1 MENSKS
7 LALVNL
13 FSMGKSFYFVCNNN
27 QIAKDDFVICET
39 TRGIEFGKVLNIQ
52 ELNDLEKENVYP
64 SILRKGN
71 NEDYLIHQDN
81 LIKANEA
88 IKITQTK
95 ADKLKLDM
103 KVIASEYMFDRT
115 KIIIYFLSENRVD
128 FRDLLKELATDLHCR
143 LELRQIGSRDKAK
156 MVGGIGVCGLKL
168 CCSTFLNEFDGIS
181 ITMAKNQMLAL
192 NIPKLSGQCGK
203 LMCCLKYENDTY
215 LDIQKDLPRIGSK
228 VKYKDQIYKITS
240 INVITKSIRLENYDN
255 IQNVNYDE
263 IKDNI
268 LPRDTPLHSQKDNN
282 HESKEK

>member
-13 FSMGKSFYFVCNNN
+13 FSMVKSFYFVCDNN
-27 QIAKDDFVICET
+27 QIVKDDFVICET
-39 TRGIEFGKVLNIQ
+39 TRGIEFGKVLSIQ
-52 ELNDLEKENVYP
+52 EFNDLEKENVYP

-71 NEDYLIHQDN
+71 NEDYLIHEDN

-88 IKITQTK
+88 IKITQQK

-128 FRDLLKELATDLHCR
+128 FRDLLKELAIDLHCR

-255 IQNVNYDE
+255 VQNVNYDE

-268 LPRDTPLHSQKDNN
+268 LPQDTPLHNPKDNN